1 MTVEVIPDTKDLETY
16 LKKWFGYNTFR
27 SYQKE
32 VVESILQGKDVL
44 AILPTG
50 AGKSLCYQLP
60 AMLVPGTAVV
70 VSPLISLMQDQVSA
84 LTKSGI
90 PAAYVNS
97 SLSLYDLN
105 DILRNLSRY
114 KLLYIAPERFS
125 DLSFLQRLKEMPLS
139 FFVIDEA
146 HCISQWGHSFRPEYR
161 QLSLIKTTFPD
172 KPLMALTATAT
183 LEVEK
188 DIAAQLM
195 LKAPFLAKGSFDRP
209 NLMIRING
217 KTNVDRQIDNFL
229 EKHKDQSGIIYA
241 ATRKTVDSL
250 HERLTKAGYKPG
262 KYHAG
267 LSDDERRD
275 ALHDFI
281 HDKSTLMVATVAFGM
296 GINKPDIRFI
306 LHHDMPKTI
315 EQYYQEIGR
324 GGRDG
329 LAAECLMLYSG
340 RDLMTYRSFLSDITD
355 PELRKQTEAKTSAM
369 YSLCHSMKCRRIGL
383 LRYFGETYP
392 SHECNGCDNC
402 VDEEEKIDGTVIAQ
416 KILSCVYRLNE
427 GFGVKYVIDVLRGSK
442 SSQVLSRNHDKLS
455 TYNLMAECSEAEL
468 RYYIDSLTML
478 GLLKS
483 SDGDYPVLKWTEASR
498 DVVSGQRKVEF
509 RKKLFKEKA
518 KEVPNLGYNKL
529 LFEELRELRTTVA
542 REEGIPPYSV
552 FSDRSLYEMAT
563 YFPQNETDFLSIN
576 GVGRYK
582 IQAYGNR
589 FMQAIKGFC
598 NENNIIPQKV
608 VLEPA
613 VRKASVDVPST
624 TASDKESFK
633 LFQQGKS
640 FDEIV
645 KIRGF
650 TRGTVIAHICKVI
663 ETEPA
668 VQGTFNTELAVTKE
682 RQEIINGGIDRVGL
696 ERLTPIKQ
704 VLPEEIT
711 FDEIRF
717 VLAIRRA
724 QEKARSGLA

>member
-1 MTVEVIPDTKDLETY
+1 MTVEVLPDTKDLETH

-105 DILRNLSRY
+105 DILGNLSRY

-125 DLSFLQRLKEMPLS
+125 DLNFLQRLKEMPLS

-195 LKAPFLAKGSFDRP
+195 LNAPLLAKGSFDRP
-209 NLMIRING
+209 NLMIRVAA
-217 KTNVDRQIDNFL
+217 KTDADRQIDTFL
-229 EKHKDQSGIIYA
+229 EKHKNQSGIIYA

-267 LSDDERRD
+267 LSNDERHE

-281 HDKSTLMVATVAFGM
+281 HDKTILMVATVAFGM

-340 RDLMTYRSFLSDITD
+340 KDLMTYRSFLKDITD

-383 LRYFGETYP
+383 LRYFGETYL

-402 VDEEEKIDGTVIAQ
+402 VDEEEKIEGTVIAQ

-427 GFGVKYVIDVLRGSK
+427 GFGVRHVIDVLRGSK
-442 SSQVLSRNHDKLS
+442 SSQVLSRDHDRLS
-455 TYNLMAECSEAEL
+455 TYNLMPECSEAEL

-498 DVVSGQRKVEF
+498 DVASGQRKVEF
-509 RKKLFKEKA
+509 RKKLLKGKA
-518 KEVPNLGYNKL
+518 KEAPTLAYNNL
-529 LFEELRELRTTVA
+529 LFEKLRDLRTTVA

-552 FSDRSLYEMAT
+552 FPDRSLYEMAT
-563 YFPQNETDFLSIN
+563 YFPQCETEFLSIN

-598 NENNIIPQKV
+598 NEHNITPPQV
-608 VLEPA
+608 VRELN
-613 VRKASVDVPST
+613 VRTASVDVPPT
-624 TASDKESFK
+624 TASDKESFR
-633 LFQQGKS
+633 LFRQGKS
-640 FDEIV
+640 FDEIA

-650 TRGTVIAHICKVI
+650 TRGTVITHICQVI
-663 ETEPA
+663 GTEPE
-668 VQGTFNTELAVTKE
+668 VQGTFNIELAVTKE
-682 RQEIINGGIDRVGL
+682 RQEIINGGIDKVGL

-717 VLAIRRA
+717 IVAIRRG
-724 QEKARSGLA
+724 QEKARIGI